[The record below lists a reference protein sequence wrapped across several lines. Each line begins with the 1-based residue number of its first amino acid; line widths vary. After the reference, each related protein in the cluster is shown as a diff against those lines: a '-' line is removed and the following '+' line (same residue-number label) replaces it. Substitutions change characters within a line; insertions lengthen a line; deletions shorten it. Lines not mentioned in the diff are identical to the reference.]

1 MLAHLVLSVA
11 ALAMQAPAQPSG
23 MVYGQVRSSATGEPL
38 RYAVIEVVSAST
50 RNPIRAQTDAEGFY
64 YLHNIPAGWRLLR
77 ASHID
82 HAPHEAEVH
91 VRSGSQSFLDI
102 ILELRPVPLPVVTAR
117 VRNLP
122 TGMSDTVGARP
133 SELGAATVHVLEA
146 TPGMAELGLAEA
158 AREVPGQDPP
168 DPSDVLFVRG
178 GGADLK
184 LVLLNGAPVYAPFQI
199 GGLIHAL
206 DAEMLRSAT
215 LYLGGAPARYDGGL
229 SYVMDME
236 TRSGRTRRAHA
247 TMSMDML
254 AARTVLEGPLGEHVS
269 FLASGRAV
277 HGLGATPFVG
287 DPFPYTYGD
296 ALART
301 DIDLGPD
308 GNVSVTGFWNSE
320 RVLLDS
326 VGAVDQSA
334 QWGNAAG
341 SIRYRTDLA
350 GADALFTI
358 AGGEFTTQLPLGRL
372 EPVLTEAT
380 SRRKRASADL
390 VRSIG
395 RVRLNFG
402 ASYDRLEIEH
412 RAWPRSGT
420 RDSTIMFSESQGDVA
435 GVYLDADVLAGRRVR
450 LRGGLRA
457 DVFSISPA
465 TRFAP
470 RLSATLLLTNRSA
483 LTIAAGRYRQYV
495 RSTSDAFPFY
505 GAVPD
510 KDEQPRLQVARA
522 SHILLSLDQD
532 LGDDMSLRVE
542 GFYKTYEGLPST
554 SGEEADASGM
564 DLWVRRSRGQLTGW
578 FGYSLAW
585 VWSTERTP
593 FSAQEIFAGR
603 HLVSAGLS
611 GPIPVAGAFDVRI
624 SYGAGLPYTAIP
636 DPETTPPVFGV
647 GAPAFSLSA
656 AEPTP
661 ASPTEPNE
669 PYLRLDAQIERTFL
683 ADWYGFAFE
692 FTPYLKVINALD
704 RRDALFYHLDRNS
717 GRNEPQALA
726 ALPVLPI
733 IGLEWRF

>member
-1 MLAHLVLSVA
+1 MLASLVLSLA
-11 ALAMQAPAQPSG
+11 AIAMQPPAQPSG
-23 MVYGQVRSSATGEPL
+23 MVYGQVRSSATGEPI
-38 RYAVIEVVSAST
+38 RYAVVEVVNART
-50 RNPIRAQTDAEGFY
+50 REPMRAQTDKDGFY
-64 YLHNIPAGWRLLR
+64 YLHNIPEGWRVLR

-82 HAPHEAEVH
+82 HAAHEAEVH
-91 VRSGSQSFLDI
+91 VRSGAQLFLNI

-117 VRNLP
+117 VNNLP
-122 TGMSDTVGARP
+122 AGTTDTVGARP
-133 SELGAATVHVLEA
+133 SELGTASVHVLEA
-146 TPGMAELGLAEA
+146 TPGVAELGLAEA

-178 GGADLK
+178 SGADLK
-184 LVLLNGAPVYAPFQI
+184 LVLLNGAPVYAPFQV
-199 GGLIHAL
+199 GGLINAL

-229 SYVMDME
+229 SYVMDLE
-236 TRSGRTRRAHA
+236 TRSGRPRQAHA

-254 AARTVLEGPLGEHVS
+254 AARTVLEGPLGESVS

-296 ALART
+296 AIART

-308 GNVSVTGFWNSE
+308 GNVSLTGFWNRE

-326 VGAVDQSA
+326 IGAIDQAA

-350 GADALFTI
+350 GADALFTV
-358 AGGEFTTQLPLGRL
+358 AAGEFSTQLPLGQL

-380 SRRKRASADL
+380 SRRTRAAADL
-390 VRSIG
+390 VRPLG
-395 RVRLNFG
+395 PVRLHFG
-402 ASYDRLEIEH
+402 ASYDRLEIAY
-412 RAWPRSGT
+412 RAWRRSAG
-420 RDSTIMFSESQGDVA
+420 RDSALMSSQSDGDVA
-435 GVYLDADVLAGRRVR
+435 GVYVDADINAGRRLR

-465 TRFAP
+465 TRLAP

-483 LTIAAGRYRQYV
+483 LTVAAGRYRQYV
-495 RSTSDAFPFY
+495 RSTAESYPFY

-510 KDEQPRLQVARA
+510 KDEQPRLHVARA
-522 SHILLSLDQD
+522 SHLVVSLDQN
-532 LGDDMSLRVE
+532 LGDDMSLRLE
-542 GFYKTYEGLPST
+542 GFYKTYQGLPSS
-554 SGEEADASGM
+554 SGEEADASGL
-564 DLWVRRSRGQLTGW
+564 DLWVRRSRGTLTGW

-585 VWSTERTP
+585 VWSTDRTP

-611 GPIPVAGAFDVRI
+611 GPIPVAGAFDVRV

-636 DPETTPPVFGV
+636 DPETTPPVFSV
-647 GAPAFSLSA
+647 APAYSLSA

-669 PYLRLDAQIERTFL
+669 PYLRLDAQVARTFL
-683 ADWYGFAFE
+683 ADWYGFDFE

-704 RRDALFYHLDRNS
+704 RRDAIFYQLDRNS
-717 GRNEPQALA
+717 GSNEPRALA
-726 ALPVLPI
+726 GLPVLPI
-733 IGLEWRF
+733 VGMEWKF